1 MKRIHSMKYDGIGYV
16 NGRGKSKYW
25 GVTTGIDGSG
35 RDFWI
40 VSFTPVE
47 RVETFTLHS
56 DNFKLKELD
65 AAKIAAYIVENGRS
79 MVNLQ
84 DAKILSHD
92 KQHVLFIKHTT
103 IYRERF
109 TNQVTYKNKTEVN
122 LFDAVLQK
130 KPAST
135 PEVLTL
141 LAQQPI
147 QLPQQVVKKEVAPE
161 PKPVDNESSDI
172 ATLAQMILDCNLSAR
187 ATRALIGV
195 LQSTLA

>member
-56 DNFKLKELD
+56 ENFKLKELD

-84 DAKILSHD
+84 DARILSHD
-92 KQHVLFIKHTT
+92 KQYVLRIKHTS
-103 IYRERF
+103 IYRERY
-109 TNQVTYKNKTEVN
+109 TTQAVYKNKTEVN
-122 LFDAVLQK
+122 LFDVVLQE
-130 KPAST
+130 KPAVAKA
-135 PEVLTL
+135 PAPV
-141 LAQQPI
+141 API
-147 QLPQQVVKKEVAPE
+147 MIPVKKVEVPAP
-161 PKPVDNESSDI
+161 VADTESSDI

-195 LQSTLA
+195 LQSTLAA

>member
-1 MKRIHSMKYDGIGYV
+1 MKYDGIGYV

-56 DNFKLKELD
+56 ENFKLGELD

-92 KQHVLFIKHTT
+92 KRFVLFIKHTS

-109 TNQVTYKNKTEVN
+109 VNQITYKNKTEVN
-122 LFDAVLQK
+122 LFDAVLPT
-130 KPAST
+130 KPAGT
-135 PEVLTL
+135 PEVLTAL
-141 LAQQPI
+141 RQFPT
-147 QLPQQVVKKEVAPE
+147 QLETKAVVVEA
-161 PKPVDNESSDI
+161 KPVDTESSDI

-187 ATRALIGV
+187 ASRVLIAV
-195 LQSTLA
+195 LQSNIA

>member
-1 MKRIHSMKYDGIGYV
+1 MKRIHTMKYDGIGYV

-56 DNFKLKELD
+56 ENFKLGELD

-79 MVNLQ
+79 MINLQ

-92 KQHVLFIKHTT
+92 KRFVLFIKHTS

-122 LFDAVLQK
+122 LFDVVLQERPAVAKAPVATITVPVLAAK
-130 KPAST
+130 KVEP
-135 PEVLTL
+135 
-141 LAQQPI
+141 
-147 QLPQQVVKKEVAPE
+147 VVEIVDTESSEVA
-161 PKPVDNESSDI
+161 
-172 ATLAQMILDCNLSAR
+172 ALMQMILDCNLSSR
-187 ATRALIGV
+187 ASRALIAV
-195 LQSTLA
+195 IQSTIV

>member
-1 MKRIHSMKYDGIGYV
+1 MKRVHSMKYDGIGYV

-56 DNFKLKELD
+56 ENFKLGELD

-92 KQHVLFIKHTT
+92 KRFVLFIKHTS

-109 TNQVTYKNKTEVN
+109 VNQITYKNKTEVN
-122 LFDAVLQK
+122 LFDAVLPVKLQDTSIKVPTPVVAK
-130 KPAST
+130 KD
-135 PEVLTL
+135 
-141 LAQQPI
+141 
-147 QLPQQVVKKEVAPE
+147 VVVEA
-161 PKPVDNESSDI
+161 KPVDTESSDI

-187 ATRALIGV
+187 ASRVLIAV
-195 LQSTLA
+195 LQSNIA

>member
-1 MKRIHSMKYDGIGYV
+1 MKRIHTMKYDGIGYV

-56 DNFKLKELD
+56 ENFKLGELD

-84 DAKILSHD
+84 SAKILSHD
-92 KQHVLFIKHTT
+92 KRFVLFVKNTY

-109 TNQVTYKNKTEVN
+109 INQVTYKNKTEVN
-122 LFDAVLQK
+122 LFDAVLQV
-130 KPAST
+130 KPQVASIKVVASIK
-135 PEVLTL
+135 P
-141 LAQQPI
+141 
-147 QLPQQVVKKEVAPE
+147 QLVAKEVVVEA
-161 PKPVDNESSDI
+161 KPVDTESSDI
-172 ATLAQMILDCNLSAR
+172 AALAQMILDCNLSAR
-187 ATRALIGV
+187 ASRVLIAV
-195 LQSTLA
+195 LQSNIA

>member
-1 MKRIHSMKYDGIGYV
+1 MKYDGIGYV

-109 TNQVTYKNKTEVN
+109 TNQVVYKNKTEVN
-122 LFDAVLQK
+122 LFDAVLQE
-130 KPAST
+130 KPQVASIKV
-135 PEVLTL
+135 PSLVE
-141 LAQQPI
+141 
-147 QLPQQVVKKEVAPE
+147 KKEVAPE